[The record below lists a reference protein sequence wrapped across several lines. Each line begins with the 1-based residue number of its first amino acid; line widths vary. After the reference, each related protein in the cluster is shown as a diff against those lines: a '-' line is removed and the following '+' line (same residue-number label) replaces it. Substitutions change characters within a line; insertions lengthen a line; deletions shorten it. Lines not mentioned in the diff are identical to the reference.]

1 MRETQFPAAQDRAD
15 PGDDVLL
22 AADLGAE
29 KSGQLAQVAEPL
41 FRPRAWMAPLLGARS
56 IALLGRL
63 GI

>member
-29 KSGQLAQVAEPL
+29 ESGQLAQVAEPL
-41 FRPRAWMAPLLGARS
+41 FRPPV
-56 IALLGRL
+56 
-63 GI
+63 